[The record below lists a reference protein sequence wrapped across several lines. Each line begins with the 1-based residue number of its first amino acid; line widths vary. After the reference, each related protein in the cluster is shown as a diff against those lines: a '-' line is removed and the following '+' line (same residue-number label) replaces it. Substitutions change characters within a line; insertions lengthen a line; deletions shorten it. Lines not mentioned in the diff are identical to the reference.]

1 MTSTTIELPV
11 EPGFPVEIGRIDKE
25 LGKLWEASG
34 DTKTRASLV
43 NLAIYT
49 ESVDAVADNTALISQ
64 IASEHACR
72 ALLIFANPDAP
83 EFRARAWINAHC
95 HLAGG
100 SHKGAER
107 QICSE
112 QITFQLDGEAVT
124 ALPNI
129 VFSHLDSDLPL
140 YFWWQGSFREPVDE
154 KLWMWVDR
162 LIYDSVDW
170 TDCAEQFAIVRKI
183 GALGDSR
190 TMLCDLNWS
199 RLLGARF
206 GLAQIFDHSFALR
219 HLRDIERV
227 SLVCAHRTTGL
238 LLLGWLAAQLG
249 WKFQTLLGRES
260 FLAPSG
266 KSVDFEIAVKDGPA
280 IAACNFFC
288 KDGSFEVTRDPNAD
302 FFRVCMTGSDVPCAP
317 IMVSAGK
324 SGAVDILLTELGRG
338 GRHPLYIKSLAA
350 IEPLLEG

>member
-1 MTSTTIELPV
+1 MSTTIELPTEV
-11 EPGFPVEIGRIDKE
+11 GLPVEIGRIDKE
-25 LGKLWEASG
+25 LGKLWESSG

-49 ESVDAVADNTALISQ
+49 EDVAAVADNTALISQ

-72 ALLIFANPDAP
+72 ALLIFANPRAA

-100 SHKGAER
+100 GHKGVER

-140 YFWWQGSFREPVDE
+140 YFWWQGEFHEPVDE

-162 LIYDSVDW
+162 LIYDSADW
-170 TDCAEQFAIVRKI
+170 SRSAGQFAIVRKI
-183 GALGDSR
+183 GALDGK

-199 RLLGARF
+199 RLLATRF
-206 GLAQIFDHSFALR
+206 ALAQVFDHSFALR

-227 SLVCAHRTTGL
+227 SLVCAHRTTGV

-249 WKFQTLLGRES
+249 WKFQSLLGKES

-266 KSVDFEIAVKDGPA
+266 KSVEFEIAISDGPA
-280 IAACNFFC
+280 VAACNFFHSSGC
-288 KDGSFEVTRDPNAD
+288 FEVTHDAQAN
-302 FFRVCMTGSDVPCAP
+302 FFHVCMSGSDVPCAP
-317 IMVSAGK
+317 IMASAGK
-324 SGAVDILLTELGRG
+324 SGRVDILLTELGRG
-338 GRHPLYIKSLAA
+338 GRHPLYLKSLAA